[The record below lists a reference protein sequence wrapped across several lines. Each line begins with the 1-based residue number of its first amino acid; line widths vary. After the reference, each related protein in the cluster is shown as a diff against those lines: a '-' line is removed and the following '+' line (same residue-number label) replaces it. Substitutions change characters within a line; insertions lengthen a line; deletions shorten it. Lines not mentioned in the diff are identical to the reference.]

1 MLDVVELWNCLYL
14 RRQEQKI
21 DSAWFYFTVV
31 FMKLCFSSF
40 PLLFFSFWLVP
51 PTSCLPLPTTPFVET
66 GVWGFQWRRRHKSHM
81 SSWLETEQGRALF
94 PPFSLSAC
102 LSLSL
107 SLSLFP
113 LWVSARQ
120 DPVSL
125 QPASQPDSY
134 VGEPDWLSTE
144 SDVKSCLPR
153 SSLHGSQL
161 GGCMLCCSLQCSL
174 GDDWSNLLI
183 CLRGTVR
190 FLLLWFCLKPSFQ
203 CGLQTLTEMIQ

>member
-1 MLDVVELWNCLYL
+1 
-14 RRQEQKI
+14 
-21 DSAWFYFTVV
+21 
-31 FMKLCFSSF
+31 MKLCFSSVF
-40 PLLFFSFWLVP
+40 LLLFFPSGW
-51 PTSCLPLPTTPFVET
+51 SHPLPAYHSPQHRLLKLAC
-66 GVWGFQWRRRHKSHM
+66 GVSSGDADTSHTCQVDWRQS
-81 SSWLETEQGRALF
+81 RAVCCSLH
-94 PPFSLSAC
+94 SLALSAC

-120 DPVSL
+120 DLVSL

-190 FLLLWFCLKPSFQ
+190 FLLLRFCLKPSFQ
-203 CGLQTLTEMIQ
+203 CGLQARTEMIQ